1 MKKSAYQLAVG
12 IRPESF
18 LQTKTKYRQMNKSS
32 KMNSEIQALRER
44 LSRLSAAVLHVNSSL
59 DLDTVLYEIL
69 ASTRDLVGARY
80 GVITTIDETGE
91 PHDFLTSGF
100 SPEEER
106 QLMEWP
112 PALRFFEH
120 LRDLPGPL
128 RLADVPA
135 YIRSLGYVPDPIL
148 PKTFQATPMLHRG
161 VHVGTFFLGR
171 KQGGHEFT
179 VEDEEVLVLF
189 ASQAAAAI
197 ANARTHR
204 DEQRA
209 RSSLEAL
216 VDTSPVGVVVFDAKT
231 GQPVS
236 FNREARRIVEGLRM
250 PGHGV
255 EQLLEIMTCRFSDGS
270 EVALAEYPI
279 KRVIDDAVTMR
290 AEEVVLSVP
299 DGRRS
304 TMLINSTP
312 IHSAAGAV
320 ESMIVTMQDLA
331 PFQELNRLRAEFLGM
346 VSHELRAPLAAI
358 KGSATTVLG
367 SSRVL
372 DRTETQ
378 QFFRI
383 IEGQAD
389 HMDNLISDLLDAGRI
404 DSGMLSV
411 DSRPVQVSELVEQAR
426 TTFVSGGGKQTIR
439 IDLPLDLPRVM
450 ADEQRI
456 VQVLNNLFSNASL
469 YAPESSVIHVGAMR
483 DGVYVAISVT
493 DEGQGVSPEQLP
505 YLFRKYTGVGARPR
519 GFGLGLA
526 ICKGLVEAHG
536 GRIRAENASP
546 GQGTRFTF
554 TIPVVKDAEDDGIE
568 TRRHGRR
575 ADRRRPLVLA
585 VDDDPQFLGHVRAT
599 LNGAGFGLLTTGNP
613 NEVADLV
620 ERHDPHLV
628 LLDLLL
634 PEMDGIEL
642 MQRVPALTDRP
653 VIFLSAYGRDETVV
667 RALEMG
673 AVDYIVK
680 PFSPMELVARIQT
693 ALRKSEVFPETFQS
707 GALVI
712 NYEER
717 WVTVSEVPV
726 ELTAIEFDL
735 LRFLSINAGRVVTY
749 ENLLRSVWRL
759 DGLEDRRRV
768 RAFVKK
774 LRDKLGDDAVNPTY
788 IFTEPRVG
796 YRMQRPDDEPEIS
809 S

>member
-1 MKKSAYQLAVG
+1 MD
-12 IRPESF
+12 
-18 LQTKTKYRQMNKSS
+18 
-32 KMNSEIQALRER
+32 SEIQVLRER
-44 LSRLSAAVLHVNSSL
+44 LARLSAAVLCINSSL
-59 DLDTVLYEIL
+59 DLDTVLHEIL
-69 ASTRDLVGARY
+69 TSTRDLVGARY
-80 GVITTIDETGE
+80 GMITTIDETGQ
-91 PHDFLTSGF
+91 PQDFVTSGY
-100 SPEEER
+100 SPDEER
-106 QLMEWP
+106 LLMEWP
-112 PALRFFEH
+112 PASRFFEH

-128 RLADVPA
+128 RLVDLPA
-135 YIRSLGYVPDPIL
+135 YIRSLGYDPDPMMSN
-148 PKTFQATPMLHRG
+148 TFQATPMRHRG
-161 VHVGTFFLGR
+161 VHVGNFFLGR
-171 KQGGHEFT
+171 KQGGDEFT
-179 VEDEEVLVLF
+179 DEDEEILGLF

-197 ANARTHR
+197 ANARTYR

-255 EQLLEIMTCRFSDGS
+255 EQLLEVVTCRFSDGS
-270 EVALAEYPI
+270 EVVLAEYPI
-279 KRVIDDAVTMR
+279 KRVINDAVTMR

-299 DGRRS
+299 DGRRI
-304 TMLINSTP
+304 TTLINSTP
-312 IHSAAGAV
+312 IHSNADTV

-331 PFQELNRLRAEFLGM
+331 PFQELNRLRVEFLGL

-358 KGSATTVLG
+358 KGSAATVLG

-372 DRTETQ
+372 DRTETH

-383 IEGQAD
+383 IEVQAD

-404 DSGMLSV
+404 DSGTLSV
-411 DSRPVQVSELVEQAR
+411 DPRPVQVFQLVEQAR
-426 TTFVSGGGKQTIR
+426 TTFLRGGGRQTIR
-439 IDLPLDLPRVM
+439 INLSLDLPRVM

-469 YAPESSVIHVGAMR
+469 HAPESSVIHVDAVR

-505 YLFRKYTGVGARPR
+505 YLFQKYTGGGGRRQGV
-519 GFGLGLA
+519 GLGLA

-536 GRIRAENASP
+536 GRIRAEDAGP

-554 TIPVVKDAEDDGIE
+554 TIPLVEEAGNGAMEIP
-568 TRRHGRR
+568 THSRR
-575 ADRRRPLVLA
+575 ADRRKPLVLA

-599 LNGAGFGLLTTGNP
+599 LSDAGFSLLTTGDSS
-613 NEVADLV
+613 EVSDLID
-620 ERHDPHLV
+620 EHDPHLV

-642 MQRVPALTDRP
+642 MQKVPSLTDRP
-653 VIFLSAYGRDETVV
+653 VIFLSAYGRDETVA

-680 PFSPMELVARIQT
+680 PFSPTELVARIQA
-693 ALRKSEVFPETFQS
+693 ALRKSDVFPETFQS

-717 WVTVSEVPV
+717 QVTVNSVKV
-726 ELTAIEFDL
+726 ELTATEYDL
-735 LRFLSINAGRVVTY
+735 LRILSTNAGRVVTY
-749 ENLLRSVWRL
+749 ETLLRSVWRL
-759 DGLEDRRRV
+759 DGLKGKRRV

-774 LRDKLGDDAVNPTY
+774 LRDKLGDDAESPTY

-796 YRMQRPDDEPEIS
+796 YRMHRPDDAPEAPGGRGNGGP
-809 S
+809 

>member
-1 MKKSAYQLAVG
+1 
-12 IRPESF
+12 
-18 LQTKTKYRQMNKSS
+18 MNKPN
-32 KMNSEIQALRER
+32 KVESEIQALRER
-44 LSRLSAAVLHVNSSL
+44 LSTLSAAVLHVNSSL
-59 DLDTVLYEIL
+59 DLDTVLHEIL

-91 PHDFLTSGF
+91 PLDFLTSGF
-100 SPEEER
+100 SQEEER
-106 QLMEWP
+106 QVMEWP

-128 RLADVPA
+128 RLADVHA
-135 YIRSLGYVPDPIL
+135 YMRSLGYVPDPIL
-148 PKTFQATPMLHRG
+148 PKTFQATPMRHRG
-161 VHVGTFFLGR
+161 EHVGTFFLGR

-179 VEDEEVLVLF
+179 DEDEEVLGLF

-204 DEQRA
+204 NEQRA
-209 RSSLEAL
+209 RSSLEVL
-216 VDTSPVGVVVFDAKT
+216 IDTSPVGVVVFDAQT

-236 FNREARRIVEGLRM
+236 VNREARRIVEGLRT

-255 EQLLEIMTCRFSDGS
+255 EQLLEVVTCRFSDGS
-270 EVALAEYPI
+270 EVVLAEYPI

-299 DGRRS
+299 DGRS
-304 TMLINSTP
+304 TTMLINNTP
-312 IHSAAGAV
+312 ILSAAGAV
-320 ESMIVTMQDLA
+320 ESMIVTMQDLT

-358 KGSATTVLG
+358 KGSAATVLG

-372 DRTETQ
+372 DRTEMQ
-378 QFFRI
+378 QFFQI
-383 IEGQAD
+383 IEVQAD
-389 HMDNLISDLLDAGRI
+389 RMVNLISDLLDAGRI
-404 DSGMLSV
+404 DSGTLSV

-426 TTFVSGGGKQTIR
+426 VTFVSGGGKQTIR
-439 IDLPLDLPRVM
+439 INLPLDLPRVM

-456 VQVLNNLFSNASL
+456 VQVLNNLFSNASV
-469 YAPESSVIHVGAMR
+469 YAPESSVIHVDAVR

-493 DEGQGVSPEQLP
+493 DEGQGVPTEQLP
-505 YLFRKYTGVGARPR
+505 YLFRKYSGVGARPR
-519 GFGLGLA
+519 GVGLGLA

-536 GRIRAENASP
+536 GRIRAENAGP

-554 TIPVVKDAEDDGIE
+554 TIPVVKDAENVGMEVPTDRQG
-568 TRRHGRR
+568 

-599 LNGAGFGLLTTGNP
+599 LNGAGFGLLTTGNS
-613 NEVADLV
+613 NEVPDLID
-620 ERHDPHLV
+620 EHDPNLV

-642 MQRVPALTDRP
+642 MQQVPGLADRP

-717 WVTVSEVPV
+717 RVTLSEVPM
-726 ELTAIEFDL
+726 ELTAIEYDL

-759 DGLEDRRRV
+759 HGVEDRRRV

-774 LRDKLGDDAVNPTY
+774 LRDKLGDDAENPMY

-809 S
+809 GERGNEDP

>member
-1 MKKSAYQLAVG
+1 
-12 IRPESF
+12 
-18 LQTKTKYRQMNKSS
+18 MNKSN

-59 DLDTVLYEIL
+59 DLDTVLHEIL

-299 DGRRS
+299 DGRRT

-554 TIPVVKDAEDDGIE
+554 TIPVVKDAVNDGIE
-568 TRRHGRR
+568 TRRRGRR

-599 LNGAGFGLLTTGNP
+599 LNGAGFGLLTTSNP

-620 ERHDPHLV
+620 DKHDPHLV

-642 MQRVPALTDRP
+642 MQRVPALTNRP

-667 RALEMG
+667 RALEIG

-693 ALRKSEVFPETFQS
+693 ALRKSEVFPETFQL

>member
-1 MKKSAYQLAVG
+1 
-12 IRPESF
+12 
-18 LQTKTKYRQMNKSS
+18 MNKSN

-59 DLDTVLYEIL
+59 NLDTVLHEIL

-91 PHDFLTSGF
+91 PQDFLTSGF

-161 VHVGTFFLGR
+161 VHVGTFFLGK

-179 VEDEEVLVLF
+179 DEDEEVLVLF

-255 EQLLEIMTCRFSDGS
+255 EQLLEILTCRFSDGS

-546 GQGTRFTF
+546 GQGTQFTF
-554 TIPVVKDAEDDGIE
+554 TIPVVKDAVNDGME
-568 TRRHGRR
+568 TRRHGRHT
-575 ADRRRPLVLA
+575 DRRRPLVLA

-620 ERHDPHLV
+620 EKHDPHLV

-693 ALRKSEVFPETFQS
+693 ALRKSEVFPLTFES
-707 GALVI
+707 GALAI

-717 WVTVSEVPV
+717 RVTVREVPV

-735 LRFLSINAGRVVTY
+735 LRFLSTNAGRVVTY

>member
-1 MKKSAYQLAVG
+1 
-12 IRPESF
+12 
-18 LQTKTKYRQMNKSS
+18 MNKSNE
-32 KMNSEIQALRER
+32 MDSEIQALRER
-44 LSRLSAAVLHVNSSL
+44 LSRLSAAILRVNSSL
-59 DLDTVLYEIL
+59 DLDTVLREIL
-69 ASTRDLVGARY
+69 SSTRDLVGARY
-80 GVITTIDETGE
+80 GVITSIDETGQ
-91 PHDFLTSGF
+91 PQDFVTSGF
-100 SPEEER
+100 SPDEER
-106 QLMEWP
+106 LLMEWP
-112 PALRFFEH
+112 PALHFFEH
-120 LRDLPGPL
+120 LRDIPGPL
-128 RLADVPA
+128 RLTDLPT
-135 YIRSLGYVPDPIL
+135 YIRSIGYEPDPIL
-148 PKTFQATPMLHRG
+148 PKTFQATPMRHRG
-161 VHVGTFFLGR
+161 EHVGTFFLGR

-179 VEDEEVLVLF
+179 DGDEEVLVLF

-204 DEQRA
+204 NEQRA

-236 FNREARRIVEGLRM
+236 FNQEARRIVEGLRM

-255 EQLLEIMTCRFSDGS
+255 EQLLEVLTCRFSDGS

-299 DGRRS
+299 DGRRT

-312 IHSAAGAV
+312 IHSTADAV

-367 SSRVL
+367 SSRAL
-372 DRTETQ
+372 DRSETQ

-404 DSGMLSV
+404 DSGTLSV
-411 DSRPVQVSELVEQAR
+411 DSRPVEVSELVEQAR
-426 TTFVSGGGKQTIR
+426 VTFESAGGRQTIR
-439 IDLPLDLPRVM
+439 IDMPPDLPRVM

-469 YAPESSVIHVGAMR
+469 YAPESSVIHVDAVR
-483 DGVYVAISVT
+483 DGLYVAISVT

-505 YLFRKYTGVGARPR
+505 YLFRKYTGAGARPR
-519 GFGLGLA
+519 GVGLGLA

-536 GRIRAENASP
+536 GRIRAENARP

-554 TIPVVKDAEDDGIE
+554 TIPVVKDAVNDGIE
-568 TRRHGRR
+568 TRTHGRR

-613 NEVADLV
+613 NEVPELID
-620 ERHDPHLV
+620 EHDPHLV

-634 PEMDGIEL
+634 PDIDGIEL
-642 MQRVPALTDRP
+642 MQRVPALADRP

-693 ALRKSEVFPETFQS
+693 ALRKNEVFPLTFES
-707 GALVI
+707 GALAI

-717 WVTVSEVPV
+717 RVTVHEVPV

-735 LRFLSINAGRVVTY
+735 LRFLSTNAGRVMTY

-774 LRDKLGDDAVNPTY
+774 LRDKLGDDAENPTY

-796 YRMQRPDDEPEIS
+796 YRMQRPDDEPEITS
-809 S
+809 

>member
-1 MKKSAYQLAVG
+1 
-12 IRPESF
+12 
-18 LQTKTKYRQMNKSS
+18 MNKSN
-32 KMNSEIQALRER
+32 KVESEIQALRER
-44 LSRLSAAVLHVNSSL
+44 LSRLSAAVLCVNSSL
-59 DLDTVLYEIL
+59 DLDTVLYEIVTS
-69 ASTRDLVGARY
+69 ARDLVGARY
-80 GVITTIDETGE
+80 GVITTIDETGH
-91 PHDFLTSGF
+91 PQDFVTSGW
-100 SPEEER
+100 SPDEER
-106 QLMEWP
+106 LLTAWP

-128 RLADVPA
+128 RLADLPA
-135 YIRSLGYVPDPIL
+135 YIRSLGYTPDPML
-148 PKTFQATPMLHRG
+148 PKTSQATPMRHRG

-179 VEDEEVLVLF
+179 DEDEEVLVLF

-197 ANARTHR
+197 ANARTYR
-204 DEQRA
+204 DEQRS

-231 GQPVS
+231 GRPVS
-236 FNREARRIVEGLRM
+236 FNREATRIVEGLRM

-255 EQLLEIMTCRFSDGS
+255 EQLLDVLTCRFSDGS

-299 DGRRS
+299 DGRRT

-312 IHSAAGAV
+312 IHSSGNAV

-358 KGSATTVLG
+358 KGSAATVLG

-372 DRTETQ
+372 DRTEMQ

-389 HMDNLISDLLDAGRI
+389 HMGNLISDLLDAGRI

-411 DSRPVQVSELVEQAR
+411 DSKPVQMSELVEQAR
-426 TTFVSGGGKQTIR
+426 TTFLSGGGRQTIR

-456 VQVLNNLFSNASL
+456 VQVLNNLFSNASV
-469 YAPESSVIHVGAMR
+469 YAPESSVIHVGAVR

-505 YLFRKYTGVGARPR
+505 YLFQKYTGGGGRRQGV
-519 GFGLGLA
+519 GLGLA

-536 GRIRAENASP
+536 GRIRAENAGP

-554 TIPVVKDAEDDGIE
+554 TIPVVEEIEHGAMDIPTDGPR
-568 TRRHGRR
+568 T
-575 ADRRRPLVLA
+575 DRRKPLILA
-585 VDDDPQFLGHVRAT
+585 VDDDPQFLGHVRVT
-599 LNGAGFGLLTTGNP
+599 LNDAGFSLLTTGNP
-613 NEVADLV
+613 NEVSDLIDK
-620 ERHDPHLV
+620 HDPHLV

-634 PEMDGIEL
+634 PEVDGIEL
-642 MQRVPALTDRP
+642 MQQVPALDDRP
-653 VIFLSAYGRDETVV
+653 VIFLSAYGRDETVA

-680 PFSPMELVARIQT
+680 PFSPTELVARIKT
-693 ALRKSEVFPETFQS
+693 ALRKSGMVPETFQS

-712 NYEER
+712 NYGER
-717 WVTVSEVPV
+717 RVTLGEVPL
-726 ELTAIEFDL
+726 ELTAIEYGL
-735 LRFLSINAGRVVTY
+735 LRALSTNAGRVVTY
-749 ENLLRSVWRL
+749 EYLLRSVWRL
-759 DGLEDRRRV
+759 DGKKDRRRV

-774 LRDKLGDDAVNPTY
+774 LRDKLGDDADNPTY

-796 YRMQRPDDEPEIS
+796 YRMYRPDDEPEAPGGRGNDDP
-809 S
+809 

>member
-1 MKKSAYQLAVG
+1 
-12 IRPESF
+12 
-18 LQTKTKYRQMNKSS
+18 
-32 KMNSEIQALRER
+32 MNSEIQALRER

-667 RALEMG
+667 RALEIG

-693 ALRKSEVFPETFQS
+693 ALRKSEVFPISFES

-717 WVTVSEVPV
+717 RVTVREVPV

-749 ENLLRSVWRL
+749 ENLLRSVWHL

-796 YRMQRPDDEPEIS
+796 YRMQRADDEPEIS

>member
-1 MKKSAYQLAVG
+1 
-12 IRPESF
+12 
-18 LQTKTKYRQMNKSS
+18 MNKSS
-32 KMNSEIQALRER
+32 KMDSEVQVLRER
-44 LSRLSAAVLHVNSSL
+44 LARLSAAVLCINSSL
-59 DLDTVLYEIL
+59 DLDTVLHEIL
-69 ASTRDLVGARY
+69 TSTRDLVGARY
-80 GVITTIDETGE
+80 GVITTIDETGQ
-91 PHDFLTSGF
+91 PQDFVFSGF
-100 SPEEER
+100 SPDEE
-106 QLMEWP
+106 QLLMEWA
-112 PALRFFEH
+112 PASRFFEH

-128 RLADVPA
+128 RLADLPA
-135 YIRSLGYVPDPIL
+135 YIRSLGYDPDPMMS
-148 PKTFQATPMLHRG
+148 TNFQATPMRHRG
-161 VHVGTFFLGR
+161 VHVGNFFLA
-171 KQGGHEFT
+171 KKKGGDEFT
-179 VEDEEVLVLF
+179 DEDEEVLGLF

-231 GQPVS
+231 GQPVL
-236 FNREARRIVEGLRM
+236 FNREARRIVEGLRI

-255 EQLLEIMTCRFSDGS
+255 EQLLEVITCRFSNGH
-270 EVALAEYPI
+270 EVVLAEFPM
-279 KRVIDDAVTMR
+279 KRVIHDAVAMR

-299 DGRRS
+299 DGRRT
-304 TMLINSTP
+304 TMLINATP
-312 IHSAAGAV
+312 IHSAAGTV

-372 DRTETQ
+372 DRAEMQ

-383 IEGQAD
+383 IEVQAD
-389 HMDNLISDLLDAGRI
+389 HMATLISDLLDAGRI
-404 DSGMLSV
+404 DSGTLSV
-411 DSRPVQVSELVEQAR
+411 ESKPVHVSELVEQAR
-426 TTFVSGGGKQTIR
+426 TTFLSGGGRQTIR
-439 IDLPLDLPRVM
+439 IDLPLDMPRVM

-469 YAPESSVIHVGAMR
+469 YAPESSVIHVDAVR
-483 DGVYVAISVT
+483 EGVYVAISVT

-505 YLFRKYTGVGARPR
+505 YLFRKYTRGGGRPR
-519 GFGLGLA
+519 GVGLGLA

-536 GRIRAENASP
+536 GRIRAEDAGP

-554 TIPVVKDAEDDGIE
+554 TIPLVEEVRNGAMEIPAHS
-568 TRRHGRR
+568 RRV
-575 ADRRRPLVLA
+575 DRRKPLVLA

-599 LNGAGFGLLTTGNP
+599 LNDAGFSLLTTGDSS
-613 NEVADLV
+613 EVSDLID
-620 ERHDPHLV
+620 EHDPHLV

-642 MQRVPALTDRP
+642 MQKVPSLMDRP
-653 VIFLSAYGRDETVV
+653 VIFLSAYGRDETVA

-680 PFSPMELVARIQT
+680 PFSPTELVARIQA
-693 ALRKSEVFPETFQS
+693 ALRKSDVFPETFQS

-717 WVTVSEVPV
+717 QVTVNSVKV
-726 ELTAIEFDL
+726 ELTATEYDL
-735 LRFLSINAGRVVTY
+735 LRILSTNAGRVVTY
-749 ENLLRSVWRL
+749 ETLLRSVWRL
-759 DGLEDRRRV
+759 DGLKGKRRV

-774 LRDKLGDDAVNPTY
+774 LRDKLGDDAESPTY

-796 YRMQRPDDEPEIS
+796 YRMHRPDDAPEAPGGRGNGGP
-809 S
+809 

>member
-1 MKKSAYQLAVG
+1 
-12 IRPESF
+12 
-18 LQTKTKYRQMNKSS
+18 MNKSN

-44 LSRLSAAVLHVNSSL
+44 LARVSAAVLHVNSSL
-59 DLDTVLYEIL
+59 DLDTVLHEIL

-91 PHDFLTSGF
+91 PQDFLTSGF

-106 QLMEWP
+106 LLMEWS
-112 PALRFFEH
+112 PALRFFKH

-179 VEDEEVLVLF
+179 DEDEEVLVLF

-236 FNREARRIVEGLRM
+236 FNQEARRIVEGLRM

-255 EQLLEIMTCRFSDGS
+255 EQLLEILTCRFSDGS

-299 DGRRS
+299 DGRRT
-304 TMLINSTP
+304 TMLVNSTP

-358 KGSATTVLG
+358 KGSAATVLG

-389 HMDNLISDLLDAGRI
+389 QMDNLISDLLDAGRI

-411 DSRPVQVSELVEQAR
+411 DSRPVQVSKLVEQAR
-426 TTFVSGGGKQTIR
+426 TTFESGGGKQTIR

-456 VQVLNNLFSNASL
+456 VQVLNNLFSNASV

-483 DGVYVAISVT
+483 EGVYVAISVT
-493 DEGQGVSPEQLP
+493 DEGQGVPPEQLP
-505 YLFRKYTGVGARPR
+505 FLFRKYTGVGARPR
-519 GFGLGLA
+519 GAGLGLA

-536 GRIRAENASP
+536 GRIRAENVRP
-546 GQGTRFTF
+546 RQGTRFTF
-554 TIPVVKDAEDDGIE
+554 TIPVVKDAGNDGME
-568 TRRHGRR
+568 TRRRGRH

-613 NEVADLV
+613 NEVAYLV
-620 ERHDPHLV
+620 DKHDPHLV

-693 ALRKSEVFPETFQS
+693 ALRKSEVFPVSFES

-717 WVTVSEVPV
+717 RVTVREVPV

-774 LRDKLGDDAVNPTY
+774 LRDKLGDDAENPTY

-796 YRMQRPDDEPEIS
+796 YRMQRADDEPEIS

>member
-1 MKKSAYQLAVG
+1 
-12 IRPESF
+12 
-18 LQTKTKYRQMNKSS
+18 MNKSN
-32 KMNSEIQALRER
+32 KVDSEIQALRER
-44 LSRLSAAVLHVNSSL
+44 LSRLSAAVLCVNSSL
-59 DLDTVLYEIL
+59 DLDTVLDEIL
-69 ASTRDLVGARY
+69 TSTRDLVGARY
-80 GVITTIDETGE
+80 GVITTIDETGQ
-91 PHDFLTSGF
+91 PQDFVTSGF
-100 SPEEER
+100 SPDEER
-106 QLMEWP
+106 LLMEWE

-120 LRDLPGPL
+120 LRDLSGPL
-128 RLADVPA
+128 RLADLPTYV
-135 YIRSLGYVPDPIL
+135 RSIGYAPHPML
-148 PKTFQATPMLHRG
+148 PKTFQSTPMRHRG

-171 KQGGHEFT
+171 KQDDHEFT
-179 VEDEEVLVLF
+179 DKDEEVLVLF
-189 ASQAAAAI
+189 ASQAAATI

-209 RSSLEAL
+209 RSNLEAL

-231 GQPVS
+231 AQPVLL
-236 FNREARRIVEGLRM
+236 NREARRIVEGLRT

-255 EQLLEIMTCRFSDGS
+255 EQLLEVITCRSSDGR
-270 EVALAEYPI
+270 EVALAEFPM
-279 KRVIDDAVTMR
+279 KRVIDDAVTVR

-299 DGRRS
+299 DGRRI
-304 TMLINSTP
+304 TMLINCTP

-358 KGSATTVLG
+358 KGSAATVLG

-372 DRTETQ
+372 DRTEMQ

-383 IEGQAD
+383 IEVQAD

-404 DSGMLSV
+404 DSGTLSV
-411 DSRPVQVSELVEQAR
+411 DSKPVQVAELVEQAR
-426 TTFVSGGGKQTIR
+426 TTFLGGGGRQTIR

-456 VQVLNNLFSNASL
+456 VQVLNNLFSNASM
-469 YAPESSVIHVGAMR
+469 YAPESSVIHVSAVR
-483 DGVYVAISVT
+483 DGVHVAISVT

-505 YLFRKYTGVGARPR
+505 YLFQKYTGGGDRPR
-519 GFGLGLA
+519 GVGLGLA

-536 GRIRAENASP
+536 GRIRAENAGP

-554 TIPVVKDAEDDGIE
+554 TIPLVEEAGNGAMEIP
-568 TRRHGRR
+568 THQRRAGRR
-575 ADRRRPLVLA
+575 KPLILA
-585 VDDDPQFLGHVRAT
+585 VDDDPQFLGLVRTT
-599 LNGAGFGLLTTGNP
+599 LNDAGFSLLTTGDP
-613 NEVADLV
+613 NEVPDLID
-620 ERHDPHLV
+620 EHDPHLV

-642 MQRVPALTDRP
+642 MQKVPALAVRP
-653 VIFLSAYGRDETVV
+653 VIFLSAYGRDETVA

-680 PFSPMELVARIQT
+680 PFSPTELVARIQT
-693 ALRKSEVFPETFQS
+693 ALRKSDVFPDTFQS

-717 WVTVSEVPV
+717 RVTLSDVPL
-726 ELTAIEFDL
+726 ELTAIEYDL
-735 LRFLSINAGRVVTY
+735 LRILSTNAGRVVTY
-749 ENLLRSVWRL
+749 EILLRSVWRL
-759 DGLEDRRRV
+759 EDVVGDRRRV

-774 LRDKLGDDAVNPTY
+774 LRDKLGDDADNPTY

-796 YRMQRPDDEPEIS
+796 YRISKPDDALET
-809 S
+809 

>member
-1 MKKSAYQLAVG
+1 
-12 IRPESF
+12 
-18 LQTKTKYRQMNKSS
+18 
-32 KMNSEIQALRER
+32 MNSEIQALRER

-693 ALRKSEVFPETFQS
+693 ALRKSEVFPVSFES

-717 WVTVSEVPV
+717 RVTVREVPV

-749 ENLLRSVWRL
+749 ENLLRSVWHL

-796 YRMQRPDDEPEIS
+796 YRMQRPDDETEIS

>member
-1 MKKSAYQLAVG
+1 
-12 IRPESF
+12 
-18 LQTKTKYRQMNKSS
+18 MNKSN
-32 KMNSEIQALRER
+32 KMDSEVQALRER
-44 LSRLSAAVLHVNSSL
+44 LSRLSAAVLCVNSSL
-59 DLDTVLYEIL
+59 DLDTVLHEIL

-80 GVITTIDETGE
+80 GMITTIDETGQ
-91 PHDFLTSGF
+91 PQDFVISGF
-100 SPEEER
+100 SPDEER

-112 PALRFFEH
+112 PASDFFEH
-120 LRDLPGPL
+120 LRNLPGPL
-128 RLADVPA
+128 RLVDLPT
-135 YIRSLGYVPDPIL
+135 YIRSIGYIPDPIL
-148 PKTFQATPMLHRG
+148 PKTFQATPMRHRD

-179 VEDEEVLVLF
+179 GEDEEVLVLF

-197 ANARTHR
+197 ANARTYR

-209 RSSLEAL
+209 RSSLEKL
-216 VDTSPVGVVVFDAKT
+216 VDISPVGVVVFDAKT

-236 FNREARRIVEGLRM
+236 FNREAGRIVEGLRM

-255 EQLLEIMTCRFSDGS
+255 EQLLEVLTCRFSDGH
-270 EVALAEYPI
+270 EVTLAEFPM
-279 KRVIDDAVTMR
+279 KQVINDAVTIH

-299 DGRRS
+299 DGRRT

-312 IHSAAGAV
+312 VYSVDGAV

-358 KGSATTVLG
+358 KGSAATVLG
-367 SSRVL
+367 ASRVL
-372 DRTETQ
+372 DRIETQ
-378 QFFRI
+378 QYFRI
-383 IEGQAD
+383 IEMQAD
-389 HMDNLISDLLDAGRI
+389 HMDNLINDLLDAGRI

-411 DSRPVQVSELVEQAR
+411 DSKPVQVSDLVEQAR
-426 TTFVSGGGKQTIR
+426 TTFLSGGGRQTIR

-469 YAPESSVIHVGAMR
+469 YAPESSVIHVDAVR

-493 DEGQGVSPEQLP
+493 DEGQGVPPEQLP
-505 YLFRKYTGVGARPR
+505 YLFRKYTGGRGRPQ
-519 GFGLGLA
+519 GVGLGLA

-536 GRIRAENASP
+536 GRIRAENAGS

-554 TIPVVKDAEDDGIE
+554 TIPLVEEAGNVAMEVP
-568 TRRHGRR
+568 THRRR
-575 ADRRRPLVLA
+575 ADRRKPLVLA

-599 LNGAGFGLLTTGNP
+599 LNDAGFSLLTTGNS
-613 NEVADLV
+613 NEVSDLIN
-620 ERHDPHLV
+620 EHDPHLV

-642 MQRVPALTDRP
+642 MQKVPALADRP

-693 ALRKSEVFPETFQS
+693 ALRKSYVFPETFQS
-707 GALVI
+707 GDLVI

-717 WVTVSEVPV
+717 RVTMGEVPV
-726 ELTAIEFDL
+726 ELTAIEYNL
-735 LRFLSINAGRVVTY
+735 LRFLSTNAGRVVTY
-749 ENLLRSVWRL
+749 DTLLRTVWQL
-759 DGLEDRRRV
+759 DGVGDRRRV

-774 LRDKLGDDAVNPTY
+774 LRDKLGDDADNPTY

-796 YRMQRPDDEPEIS
+796 YRMHRPDKAPETPGGRANTDP
-809 S
+809 

>member
-1 MKKSAYQLAVG
+1 MD
-12 IRPESF
+12 
-18 LQTKTKYRQMNKSS
+18 
-32 KMNSEIQALRER
+32 SEFRALRER

-91 PHDFLTSGF
+91 PQDFLTSGF

-128 RLADVPA
+128 RLADVPT

-161 VHVGTFFLGR
+161 VHVGTYFLGR

-179 VEDEEVLVLF
+179 DEDEEILVLF

-236 FNREARRIVEGLRM
+236 FNQEARRIVEGLRM

-255 EQLLEIMTCRFSDGS
+255 EQLLEILTCRFSDGS

-290 AEEVVLSVP
+290 SEEVVLSVP
-299 DGRRS
+299 DGRRT

-312 IHSAAGAV
+312 IYSAAGAV

-358 KGSATTVLG
+358 KGSAATVLR

-389 HMDNLISDLLDAGRI
+389 QMDNLISDLLDAGRI

-411 DSRPVQVSELVEQAR
+411 DSRPVQVPELVERAR
-426 TTFVSGGGKQTIR
+426 TTFESAGGRQTIR
-439 IDLPLDLPRVM
+439 IDLPPDLPRVM

-469 YAPESSVIHVGAMR
+469 YAPESSVIHVDAVR

-536 GRIRAENASP
+536 GRIRAENARP
-546 GQGTRFTF
+546 EQGTRFTF
-554 TIPVVKDAEDDGIE
+554 TIPMVKDAGNDGME

-575 ADRRRPLVLA
+575 AERRRPLVLA

-620 ERHDPHLV
+620 DKHDPHLV

-693 ALRKSEVFPETFQS
+693 ALRKSEVFPVSFES

-717 WVTVSEVPV
+717 RVTVREVPV

-774 LRDKLGDDAVNPTY
+774 LRDKLGDDAENPTY

-796 YRMQRPDDEPEIS
+796 YRMQRADDEPEIS

>member
-1 MKKSAYQLAVG
+1 
-12 IRPESF
+12 
-18 LQTKTKYRQMNKSS
+18 MNKSN
-32 KMNSEIQALRER
+32 KVESEIRALRER
-44 LSRLSAAVLHVNSSL
+44 LSKLSTAVLCVNSSL
-59 DLDTVLYEIL
+59 DLDTVLHEIL
-69 ASTRDLVGARY
+69 TSTRDLVGARY
-80 GVITTIDETGE
+80 GVITTIDEAGQ
-91 PHDFLTSGF
+91 PQDFVTSGF
-100 SPEEER
+100 SPDEER
-106 QLMEWP
+106 LLMEWP

-128 RLADVPA
+128 RLADLPT
-135 YIRSLGYVPDPIL
+135 YIRSIGYAPHPML
-148 PKTFQATPMLHRG
+148 PKTFQATPMRHRG

-179 VEDEEVLVLF
+179 DEDEEVLLLF
-189 ASQAAAAI
+189 ASQAAVAI
-197 ANARTHR
+197 ANACTHR

-231 GQPVS
+231 GQPVLL
-236 FNREARRIVEGLRM
+236 NREARRIVEGLRTRGR
-250 PGHGV
+250 PL
-255 EQLLEIMTCRFSDGS
+255 EQLLEVVTCRSSDGR
-270 EVALAEYPI
+270 EVALAEFPM
-279 KRVIDDAVTMR
+279 KRVIDDAVTVR

-299 DGRRS
+299 DGRRI

-346 VSHELRAPLAAI
+346 VSHELRAPLAAV
-358 KGSATTVLG
+358 KGSAATVLG
-367 SSRVL
+367 SSRVP
-372 DRTETQ
+372 DRTEMQ

-383 IEGQAD
+383 IEVQAD

-404 DSGMLSV
+404 DSGTLSV
-411 DSRPVQVSELVEQAR
+411 DPRPVRVSELVEQAR
-426 TTFVSGGGKQTIR
+426 TTFLSGGGRQTVR

-450 ADEQRI
+450 ADEQRV

-469 YAPESSVIHVGAMR
+469 YAPESSVIHVGAVR

-505 YLFRKYTGVGARPR
+505 YLFRKYTGGGDRRPR
-519 GFGLGLA
+519 GVGLGLA

-536 GRIRAENASP
+536 GRIRAKNVGL
-546 GQGTRFTF
+546 GQGTRITF
-554 TIPVVKDAEDDGIE
+554 TIPLVEEAGIGAME
-568 TRRHGRR
+568 VPTHSGR
-575 ADRRRPLVLA
+575 ADRRKPLVLA

-599 LNGAGFGLLTTGNP
+599 LNDAGFSVLATGNA
-613 NEVADLV
+613 NEVPDLID
-620 ERHDPHLV
+620 EHEPHLV

-642 MQRVPALTDRP
+642 MQKTPALANRP
-653 VIFLSAYGRDETVV
+653 VIFLSAYGRDETVA

-680 PFSPMELVARIQT
+680 PFSTTELVARIQA
-693 ALRKSEVFPETFQS
+693 ALRRSDVFSERFQS
-707 GALVI
+707 GALMI

-717 WVTVSEVPV
+717 RVTLNDIPV
-726 ELTAIEFDL
+726 EFTATEYNL
-735 LRFLSINAGRVVTY
+735 LRILSTNAGRVVTY
-749 ENLLRSVWRL
+749 EALLWNVWRL
-759 DGLEDRRRV
+759 DSLQYKRRV

-774 LRDKLGDDAVNPTY
+774 LRDKLCDDAENPTY
-788 IFTEPRVG
+788 ILTEPRVG
-796 YRMQRPDDEPEIS
+796 YRMRSPDDTPEAS
-809 S
+809 DGHE

>member
-1 MKKSAYQLAVG
+1 
-12 IRPESF
+12 
-18 LQTKTKYRQMNKSS
+18 MNKS
-32 KMNSEIQALRER
+32 NEIDSEIQALRER
-44 LSRLSAAVLHVNSSL
+44 LSTLSAAVLRVNSSL
-59 DLDTVLYEIL
+59 DLDTVLREIL
-69 ASTRDLVGARY
+69 ASTRDLAGARY
-80 GVITTIDETGE
+80 GVITSIDETGQ
-91 PHDFLTSGF
+91 PQDYVTSGF
-100 SPEEER
+100 SPDEER

-112 PALRFFEH
+112 PGLRFFEH

-128 RLADVPA
+128 RLTDLPT
-135 YIRSLGYVPDPIL
+135 YIRSIGYDPAPIL
-148 PKTFQATPMLHRG
+148 PKTFQATPMRHRG
-161 VHVGTFFLGR
+161 MHVGTFFLGR
-171 KQGGHEFT
+171 KQGGREFT
-179 VEDEEVLVLF
+179 DEDEEVLVLF

-255 EQLLEIMTCRFSDGS
+255 EQLLDVLTCRFSDGS

-299 DGRRS
+299 DGRRT
-304 TMLINSTP
+304 TMLVNSTP
-312 IHSAAGAV
+312 IHATGNAV

-358 KGSATTVLG
+358 KGSAATVLG

-372 DRTETQ
+372 DRTEMQ

-404 DSGMLSV
+404 DSGTLSV

-426 TTFVSGGGKQTIR
+426 TTFLSGGGRQTIR

-456 VQVLNNLFSNASL
+456 VQVLNNLFSNASV
-469 YAPESSVIHVGAMR
+469 YAPESSVIHVDAVR

-505 YLFRKYTGVGARPR
+505 YLFQKYTGGGGRRQGV
-519 GFGLGLA
+519 GLGLA

-536 GRIRAENASP
+536 GRIRAENAGP

-554 TIPVVKDAEDDGIE
+554 TIPVVEEIE
-568 TRRHGRR
+568 HGAMDIPTHGERT
-575 ADRRRPLVLA
+575 DRRKPLVLA

-599 LNGAGFGLLTTGNP
+599 LNDAGFSLLTTGNP
-613 NEVADLV
+613 NEVSDLV
-620 ERHDPHLV
+620 DEHDPHLV

-642 MQRVPALTDRP
+642 MQQVPALADRP
-653 VIFLSAYGRDETVV
+653 VIFLSAYGRDETVA

-680 PFSPMELVARIQT
+680 PFSPTELVARIQT
-693 ALRKSEVFPETFQS
+693 ALRKSDVFPETFQS

-717 WVTVSEVPV
+717 RVTVSEIPL
-726 ELTAIEFDL
+726 EFTAIEYDL
-735 LRFLSINAGRVVTY
+735 LRVLSTNAGRVVTY
-749 ENLLRSVWRL
+749 ENLLRTVWRL
-759 DGLEDRRRV
+759 TGREDRRRV

-774 LRDKLGDDAVNPTY
+774 LRDKLGDDADNPTY
-788 IFTEPRVG
+788 ILTEPRVG
-796 YRMQRPDDEPEIS
+796 YRMPRPDDTPDAAGGLGNEDPLNSQRAEGEAS
-809 S
+809 

>member
-1 MKKSAYQLAVG
+1 
-12 IRPESF
+12 
-18 LQTKTKYRQMNKSS
+18 MNKSS

-667 RALEMG
+667 RALEIG

-693 ALRKSEVFPETFQS
+693 ALRKSEVFPISFES

-717 WVTVSEVPV
+717 RVTVREVPV

-749 ENLLRSVWRL
+749 ENLLRSVWHL

-796 YRMQRPDDEPEIS
+796 YRMQRADDEPEIS

>member
-1 MKKSAYQLAVG
+1 
-12 IRPESF
+12 
-18 LQTKTKYRQMNKSS
+18 MNKSN
-32 KMNSEIQALRER
+32 KVNSEIQVLRER
-44 LSRLSAAVLHVNSSL
+44 LSRLSAAVLCVNSSL
-59 DLDTVLYEIL
+59 DLDTVLHEIL
-69 ASTRDLVGARY
+69 ASTRDLVGAHY
-80 GVITTIDETGE
+80 GVITTIDETGQ
-91 PHDFLTSGF
+91 PQDFVTSGL
-100 SPEEER
+100 SPDEER
-106 QLMEWP
+106 LLMEWP
-112 PALRFFEH
+112 PALHFFEH

-128 RLADVPA
+128 RLADLPT
-135 YIRSLGYVPDPIL
+135 YIRSIGYGPDL
-148 PKTFQATPMLHRG
+148 TLVKTFQATPMHHRG

-179 VEDEEVLVLF
+179 DEDEEVLVLF

-197 ANARTHR
+197 ANARTYR

-216 VDTSPVGVVVFDAKT
+216 VEISPVGVVVFDAKT
-231 GQPVS
+231 GQLVLL
-236 FNREARRIVEGLRM
+236 NREARRIVEGLRM

-255 EQLLEIMTCRFSDGS
+255 EQLLEILTCRFSDGS
-270 EVALAEYPI
+270 EVVLAEYPI

-299 DGRRS
+299 DGRRI

-312 IHSAAGAV
+312 IHSVGGAV
-320 ESMIVTMQDLA
+320 ESMIVTMQDLT

-358 KGSATTVLG
+358 KGSAATVLG

-372 DRTETQ
+372 DRTEMQ
-378 QFFRI
+378 QFFQI

-389 HMDNLISDLLDAGRI
+389 RMVNLISDLLDAGRI
-404 DSGMLSV
+404 DSGTLSV
-411 DSRPVQVSELVEQAR
+411 DSGPVQVSEIVEQAR

-439 IDLPLDLPRVM
+439 IDMPLDLPRVM

-456 VQVLNNLFSNASL
+456 VQVLNNLFSNASV
-469 YAPESSVIHVGAMR
+469 YAPESSVIHVDAVR

-505 YLFRKYTGVGARPR
+505 YLFRKYTGVGSRQR
-519 GFGLGLA
+519 GVGLGLA

-536 GRIRAENASP
+536 GRIRAENAGP

-554 TIPVVKDAEDDGIE
+554 TIPVVKDADKVGMEVPTDRQG
-568 TRRHGRR
+568 

-599 LNGAGFGLLTTGNP
+599 LNGAGFSLLTTGNP
-613 NEVADLV
+613 NEVSDLV
-620 ERHDPHLV
+620 DEHDPHLV

-642 MQRVPALTDRP
+642 MQKVPALADRP

-693 ALRKSEVFPETFQS
+693 ALRKSDVFPETFQS

-717 WVTVSEVPV
+717 RVTVSEVPL
-726 ELTAIEFDL
+726 ELTAIEYDL
-735 LRFLSINAGRVVTY
+735 LRVLSTNAGRVVTY
-749 ENLLRSVWRL
+749 ENLLRTVWRL
-759 DGLEDRRRV
+759 TGREDRRRV

-774 LRDKLGDDAVNPTY
+774 LRDKLGDDADNPTY
-788 IFTEPRVG
+788 ILTEPRVG
-796 YRMQRPDDEPEIS
+796 YRMPRHDDSPDVPGGLGNEDP
-809 S
+809 

>member
-1 MKKSAYQLAVG
+1 MD
-12 IRPESF
+12 
-18 LQTKTKYRQMNKSS
+18 
-32 KMNSEIQALRER
+32 SEIRALRER
-44 LSRLSAAVLHVNSSL
+44 LSILSAAILRVNSSL
-59 DLDTVLYEIL
+59 DLDTVLQEIL
-69 ASTRDLVGARY
+69 SSTRDLVGARY
-80 GVITTIDETGE
+80 GIIATIDETGE
-91 PHDFLTSGF
+91 PQDFVTSGF
-100 SPEEER
+100 SPDEEQ
-106 QLMEWP
+106 QLMAWP
-112 PALRFFEH
+112 PALGFFEH

-135 YIRSLGYVPDPIL
+135 YIRSMGYVPDPIL
-148 PKTFQATPMLHRG
+148 PKTFQATPMCHRG
-161 VHVGTFFLGR
+161 VHVGTFFHGR

-179 VEDEEVLVLF
+179 DEDEEVLVLF

-197 ANARTHR
+197 ANARTHQN
-204 DEQRA
+204 EQRA
-209 RSSLEAL
+209 RSNLEAL
-216 VDTSPVGVVVFDAKT
+216 VETSPVGVVVFDAKT
-231 GQPVS
+231 GQPVL
-236 FNREARRIVEGLRM
+236 FNREVRRIVEGLRM
-250 PGHGV
+250 PGQGV
-255 EQLLEIMTCRFSDGS
+255 EQLLEVVTCRFSDGH
-270 EVALAEYPI
+270 EVVLAEYPI

-299 DGRRS
+299 DGRRI
-304 TMLINSTP
+304 TMLINNTP
-312 IHSAAGAV
+312 IHSSSGAV
-320 ESMIVTMQDLA
+320 GSMIVTMQDLA

-358 KGSATTVLG
+358 KGSAATVLD

-372 DRTETQ
+372 DRIEMQ

-404 DSGMLSV
+404 DSGTLSV

-426 TTFVSGGGKQTIR
+426 TTFESAGGRQTIR
-439 IDLPLDLPRVM
+439 IDMPPDLPRVM

-456 VQVLNNLFSNASL
+456 VQVLNNLFSNASQ
-469 YAPESSVIHVGAMR
+469 YAPESSVIHVSAVR

-493 DEGQGVSPEQLP
+493 DEGQGVPPEQLP
-505 YLFRKYTGVGARPR
+505 YLFRKYTGAGVRPR
-519 GFGLGLA
+519 GVGLGLA
-526 ICKGLVEAHG
+526 ICKGLVETHG
-536 GRIRAENASP
+536 GRIRAESAKP

-554 TIPVVKDAEDDGIE
+554 TIPVVKDAVNDGIE
-568 TRRHGRR
+568 SRTHGRR
-575 ADRRRPLVLA
+575 ADQRRPLVLA

-599 LNGAGFGLLTTGNP
+599 LNGAGFSLLTTGNP
-613 NEVADLV
+613 NEVPELID
-620 ERHDPHLV
+620 EHDPHLV

-634 PEMDGIEL
+634 PETDGIEL
-642 MQRVPALTDRP
+642 MQRVPALADRP

-693 ALRKSEVFPETFQS
+693 ALRKSEVFPLTFES
-707 GALVI
+707 GALAI

-717 WVTVSEVPV
+717 RVTLHDVPV

-735 LRFLSINAGRVVTY
+735 LRFLSANAGRVVTY